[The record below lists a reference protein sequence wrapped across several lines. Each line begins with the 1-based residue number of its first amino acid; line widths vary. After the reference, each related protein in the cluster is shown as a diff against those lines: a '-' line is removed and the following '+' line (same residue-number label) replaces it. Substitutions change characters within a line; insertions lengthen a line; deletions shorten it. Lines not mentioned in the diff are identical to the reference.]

1 MRAIRC
7 GVSLSM
13 LCAVLAVTPA
23 LASHGGNGSGPPPL
37 IQPEYARQL
46 LEAGETVIF
55 IDLRPAQEFEAG
67 RLPGAHSIPFWDLL
81 SRYKEVPR
89 VGRVVLYC
97 DCSPTEIQD
106 PYRFLWDQGYRNLTI
121 LQDGFAGWTKRGYPV
136 ER

>member
-1 MRAIRC
+1 MKAVYWS
-7 GVSLSM
+7 VSLSV
-13 LCAVLAVTPA
+13 LCGVLAVVPA

-46 LEAGETVIF
+46 LDAGEAVTF
-55 IDLRPAQEFEAG
+55 IDLRSAKEFQAG
-67 RLPGAHSIPFWDLL
+67 RLPGARSIPFWDLL

-106 PYRFLWDQGYRNLTI
+106 PYRFLWDQGYRNLAI
-121 LQDGFAGWTKRGYPV
+121 LQDGFAGWAKRGYPV